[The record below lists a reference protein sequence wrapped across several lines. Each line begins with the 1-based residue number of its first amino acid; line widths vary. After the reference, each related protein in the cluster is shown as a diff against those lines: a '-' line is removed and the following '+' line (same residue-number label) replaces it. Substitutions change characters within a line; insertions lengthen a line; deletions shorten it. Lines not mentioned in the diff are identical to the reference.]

1 MKFKVLNILIV
12 LIVLLNNAYSQAQAA
27 HNNYITLPDIALLD
41 IEPNTSDVILE
52 FEAPSSP
59 GDKLIAVDGS
69 SKWINYTATQSIGG
83 SQKEI
88 SAQISSSTNIPGL
101 SVDLIVSSYQGGG
114 KGDLGNSVG
123 QITLSTTAQT
133 IINGIGGCYTRSG
146 NNSGH
151 KIDYSAQITD
161 YSLFE
166 VPSSASMEIIFTIT
180 N

>member
-1 MKFKVLNILIV
+1 MKYWSIIL
-12 LIVLLNNAYSQAQAA
+12 LIIFTLSGNAFAQTQAA
-27 HNNYITLPDIALLD
+27 HNNYITLPEIALLD

-59 GDKLIAVDGS
+59 GEQLVSVEGS

-83 SQKEI
+83 SHKNITAQVS
-88 SAQISSSTNIPGL
+88 SASNIPGL
-101 SVDLIVSSYQGGG
+101 SVDLVVSSYQGGG
-114 KGDLGNSVG
+114 KGELGSSVG
-123 QITLSTTAQT
+123 RITLSTTAQT

-146 NNSGH
+146 NNRGH
-151 KIDYSAQITD
+151 KIDYSAEITD

-166 VPSSASMEIIFTIT
+166 VPSSASMEIIFTLT